1 MEPFAQGPEA
11 HVPAI
16 HSGAGTDRG
25 VVAKEKREGSGGRRV
40 QRGRRR
46 CWAAVV
52 GVVRERRG
60 EGGGGG
66 GEWVR

>member
-16 HSGAGTDRG
+16 HSGAGTDCG

-40 QRGRRR
+40 QRGQL
-46 CWAAVV
+46 WSAININFLFKPQLAHDQVV
-52 GVVRERRG
+52 
-60 EGGGGG
+60 
-66 GEWVR
+66 

>member
-16 HSGAGTDRG
+16 HSGAGTDCG

-40 QRGRRR
+40 QRGGGDAGLP
-46 CWAAVV
+46 WSW
-52 GVVRERRG
+52 GG
-60 EGGGGG
+60 EGEEGEEEEGG